1 MKFQSF
7 LDNIPNIQQQ
17 KLLGEISH
25 LKMCPPERADLMKN
39 IDLNTINPRL
49 AAVLMLIYPK
59 NAVANLALILRTSYN
74 GVHSSQIAFPGGKVE
89 TFDADY
95 QQTALRETHEEI
107 GISPELITVIRDFTP
122 IYIPPS
128 NFMVYPFLGYSTT
141 ELSFIPDQ
149 DEVAGIIE
157 FPLSEFLEDT
167 IVVTNRMSTSYNNDI
182 DVPAFKIQNHI
193 VWGATA
199 MMLSELKDV
208 LRNVV

>member
-7 LDNIPNIQQQ
+7 LDNIPDIQQQ

-39 IDLNTINPRL
+39 IDFDNINPRL

-59 NAVANLALILRTSYN
+59 NNLAHLALILRTSYN

-149 DEVAGIIE
+149 DEVAGIIQL
-157 FPLSEFLEDT
+157 PLSEFLDDN
-167 IVVTNRMSTSYNNDI
+167 IVITNRMSTSYNNDI

-208 LRNVV
+208 LRNVL

>member
-7 LDNIPNIQQQ
+7 LDNILDIQQQ

-59 NAVANLALILRTSYN
+59 NAVAHLALILRTSYN

-89 TFDADY
+89 TFDIDY

-107 GISPELITVIRDFTP
+107 GISPELINVIRDFTP

-128 NFMVYPFLGYSTT
+128 NFMVYPFLGYSIAD
-141 ELSFIPDQ
+141 LSFIPDQ

-157 FPLSEFLEDT
+157 LPLSEFLDDN
-167 IVVTNRMSTSYNNDI
+167 IVITNRMSTSYNNDI